1 MVIRKS
7 HTRLIKE
14 VIADFLKENKLEQGF
29 QEQEMIKLWYQ
40 ITGKMVASNT
50 RSVDIRNRKMI
61 VRLGSSVVRNE
72 LNMIRDG
79 LLKELNSK
87 FPKPVIDEI
96 ILR

>member
-29 QEQEMIKLWYQ
+29 QEQEMIRLWYQ

-87 FPKPVIDEI
+87 FPQPVIDEI